1 MEFFEKVVVLVVIP
15 STLYLEKIS
24 KRRWCLLK
32 VGARQKS
39 SFSYKRTGGS
49 VKVNNSMK
57 KIMANIN
64 FALVYQ
70 SRKKE
75 INQWNRSIVN
85 KNVLLIQ
92 NILVSL
98 GEM

>member
-1 MEFFEKVVVLVVIP
+1 
-15 STLYLEKIS
+15 
-24 KRRWCLLK
+24 
-32 VGARQKS
+32 
-39 SFSYKRTGGS
+39 
-49 VKVNNSMK
+49 
-57 KIMANIN
+57 MANIN